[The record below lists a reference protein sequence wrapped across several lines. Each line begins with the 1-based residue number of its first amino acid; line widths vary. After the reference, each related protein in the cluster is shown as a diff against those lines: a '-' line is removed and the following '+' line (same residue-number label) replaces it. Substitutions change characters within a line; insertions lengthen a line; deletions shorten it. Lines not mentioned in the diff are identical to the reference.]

1 MRCPHVIHFS
11 WRWLDLQNTV
21 STIYA
26 QRIISVL
33 KQLNLSTYAIVS
45 RLIYLHLNSDEQRL
59 IAHLLGWC
67 DVVQCNNMQKC
78 KHDLK
83 KFEEVM
89 RNEEKSS

>member
-1 MRCPHVIHFS
+1 M
-11 WRWLDLQNTV
+11 QNTV

-33 KQLNLSTYAIVS
+33 EQLNLSPYAIMS
-45 RLIYLHLNSDEQRL
+45 KFIYLCLNSDEQRL

-83 KFEEVM
+83 NKIEEVM